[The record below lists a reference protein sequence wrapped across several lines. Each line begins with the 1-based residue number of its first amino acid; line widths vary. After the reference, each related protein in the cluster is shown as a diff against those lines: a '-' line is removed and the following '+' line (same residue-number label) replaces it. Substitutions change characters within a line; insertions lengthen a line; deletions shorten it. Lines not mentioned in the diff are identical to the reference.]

1 MFAAEAALSAFL
13 EAVFTKLLSPQLWSY
28 ARHHKVDSIFEEWRK
43 TLLGIEAVL
52 NDAEEKHVREKAVKV
67 WLDDLK
73 SLAYDME
80 DVLDEFD
87 TEAKQPNLT
96 VRPQTSMITVQKL
109 IPTCCSCS
117 VSGALILN
125 ENIDRNIKRITME
138 LEGIVKRKFD
148 LPLREDVRGPLNLS
162 GRNLQTTSS
171 VDGSGIY
178 GRDSDKEK
186 IIELLLTCETAR
198 DDKVSVIP
206 IVGMGG
212 IGKTTLA
219 QIIYNDERVK
229 NHFEMGIW
237 ACVSDQFD
245 VTKITKAVLESVTR
259 TPYDIKNLELLQ
271 DSLKNELKGKKFF
284 LVLDDVWNE
293 NYHNWDVLQVPFK
306 VGAKGSAIIVTT
318 RNEEVA
324 HLMST
329 FPSHHLGEL
338 SSEECWLLFT
348 QHAFANITLDAR
360 RSLEPVGR
368 KIARKCKGLPL
379 AAKTLGGLLRSKQDT
394 EAWNDILNC
403 KIWALPNEKSGI
415 LPSLRLSYHYLP
427 TQLKRCFA
435 YCSIFPKDYE
445 YEKQKLVLLWMAE
458 GLLDDSGSGETME
471 KVGDICFHNLL
482 MRSFFQQS
490 GRDKSLYLMHDLMH
504 ELSQS
509 VSGEFCFRME
519 AGKQPKNSE
528 KVRHS
533 SYLRETYDISEKFD
547 FLLEAYN
554 LRTFLPLNMSF
565 EVEDCYLSH
574 KVLSYMLP
582 RLKYLRVLSL
592 SHYQIT
598 DLPDSIGN
606 LRRLRYLDVSY
617 TAIRRIPESVSM
629 LVNLQTMVLSHC
641 YHIKELPKNFGN
653 LINLRH
659 LEISGTSLEGMPRE
673 MKKLKNLQTL
683 SAFVVGKQKHDG
695 SSIRELRDL
704 FCLGRTLSILNLEN
718 VVDAMD
724 AWEANVKDKK
734 NLDELV
740 LKWNDNGNNIAVDSQ
755 NEASILEH
763 LQPHKNLKK
772 LMIDCYSGAHFPD
785 WLGEPSFTN
794 MVFLHLSKC
803 ENCLSFPPLGQ
814 LPNLKNLS
822 VVRLNAVKKVGAEF
836 YGNVSS
842 SAKPF
847 GSLETLTFEEMT
859 EWEEWVPLRIQG
871 VEFPC
876 LQKLCIR
883 KCPKL
888 VRDLPRHLSSLRQ
901 LEISECRQLGVTLP
915 TVPSICEV
923 KLHECDNVLLES
935 AFHLTSVLSLSAGK
949 IFNMAQLPGSRI
961 TSSSIQ
967 VQVGLQHLTS
977 LVELH
982 LCNCPWLKELPPIL
996 HMVTS
1001 LKRLEIRQCP
1011 SLSSL
1016 PEMGLPSNLERLE
1029 IGGCEILQSLPEGM
1043 TFNNR
1048 HLQELYIRN
1057 CSSLKTFPKVGSLKT
1072 LSISKC
1078 IKLEFPLPE
1087 EMAHNF
1093 FSSLETFW
1101 MTNSCDSLTSFPL
1114 GFFTKLK
1121 YLNIWNCEN
1130 LESLAVPE
1138 RLHHEDLASLE
1149 TLHIFNC
1156 PNFVS
1161 FPQDG
1166 LPTPNLK
1173 NFRVFGCDKL
1183 KSLPLQLHTL
1193 LPSLEVMVLYKC
1205 PELASFPEGG
1215 LPPNL
1220 SFLEISYC
1228 NKLMACR
1235 MEWGFQR
1242 HPSLETFIIRG
1253 GFKEEDRLE
1262 SFPEEGLLPSTLT
1275 SLRIC
1280 NLPMKSLS
1288 KEGLR
1293 LLTSLKSL
1301 EIYSCLDIKSFPKD
1315 GLPVC
1320 LSFLTIN
1327 RCPRLK
1333 RGCQRVKGKE
1343 WHKIAHIPCIEID
1356 DEVIVL

>member
-13 EAVFTKLLSPQLWSY
+13 EAVFTKFLSPQLWSY
-28 ARHHKVDSIFEEWRK
+28 ARFLEVDSTFEEWRK

-52 NDAEEKHVREKAVKV
+52 NDAEERHIREKGVKV

-73 SLAYDME
+73 ALAYDME

-87 TEAKQPNLT
+87 TEAKQPKPMGG
-96 VRPQTSMITVQKL
+96 PQITMTKVQKL
-109 IPTCCSCS
+109 IPTCCSNS
-117 VSGALILN
+117 GSGALILN
-125 ENIDRNIKRITME
+125 ENMNRTIKRITKE
-138 LEGIVKRKFD
+138 LEAVAKRKFD
-148 LPLREDVRGPLNLS
+148 LPLREDVRGLS
-162 GRNLQTTSS
+162 NATERKLQTTSS

-186 IIELLLTCETAR
+186 IIELLLSDETTR
-198 DDKVSVIP
+198 DSKISVIP

-219 QIIYNDERVK
+219 QMIYNDERVK

-245 VTKITKAVLESVTR
+245 VTRITKAVLESVTK
-259 TPYDIKNLELLQ
+259 TSYDIKNLELLQ

-306 VGAKGSAIIVTT
+306 VGAQGSAIIVTT

-324 HLMST
+324 YLMST
-329 FPSHHLGEL
+329 LPSHHLGEL
-338 SSEECWLLFT
+338 SSEECWLLFA
-348 QHAFANITLDAR
+348 QHAFANINSDVR
-360 RSLEPVGR
+360 RSLEPIGR

-379 AAKTLGGLLRSKQDT
+379 VAKTLGGLLRSKQDS
-394 EAWNDILNC
+394 EAWNDVLNC
-403 KIWALPNEKSGI
+403 KIWALPKEKSGI

-471 KVGDICFHNLL
+471 KVGDMCFRNLL

-490 GRDKSLYLMHDLMH
+490 GCDKSLYLMHELMH
-504 ELSQS
+504 ELSQF
-509 VSGEFCFRME
+509 VSGEFCLRME
-519 AGKQPKNSE
+519 AGKHQKNPE

-533 SYLRETYDISEKFD
+533 SYLRETYDGSEKFD
-547 FLLEAYN
+547 FLREAYN

-565 EVEDCYLSH
+565 EVEACYLTH
-574 KVLSYMLP
+574 KVLVHMLP
-582 RLKYLRVLSL
+582 TLKCLRVLSL

-606 LRRLRYLDVSY
+606 LRHLRYLDISY
-617 TAIRRIPESVSM
+617 TAIKKISESVST
-629 LVNLQTMVLSHC
+629 LVNLQTLVLSHC
-641 YHIKELPKNFGN
+641 YHMNELPKNMGN

-659 LEISGTSLEGMPRE
+659 LENSGTSLKGMPME

-683 SAFVVGKQKHDG
+683 SAFVVGKHYG

-704 FCLGRTLSILNLEN
+704 FCLGGTLSILNLEN
-718 VVDAMD
+718 VVDAVD
-724 AWEANVKDKK
+724 AREANVKDKK
-734 NLDELV
+734 NLDEFV
-740 LKWNDNGNNIAVDSQ
+740 LKWKDNDNNIAVDSQ
-755 NEASILEH
+755 NEASVLEH
-763 LQPHKNLKK
+763 LQPHKKLKK
-772 LMIDCYSGAHFPD
+772 LTIDCYSGSNFPD

-803 ENCLSFPPLGQ
+803 KNCPYLPPLGQ
-814 LPNLKNLS
+814 LPNLKSLS
-822 VVRLNAVKKVGAEF
+822 VVHFDAVKRVGAEF
-836 YGNVSS
+836 FGNDSS

-847 GSLETLTFEEMT
+847 GSLETLMFEEMP

-871 VEFPC
+871 EEFPC

-888 VRDLPRHLSSLRQ
+888 TRDLPCRLSSLRQ
-901 LEISECRQLGVTLP
+901 LEISECRQLVVTLP

-923 KLHECDNVLLES
+923 KLHECDNVVLES
-935 AFHLTSVLSLSAGK
+935 AFHLTSVSFLSASK
-949 IFNMAQLPGSRI
+949 IFNMTHLPGGQI
-961 TSSSIQ
+961 TTSSI
-967 VQVGLQHLTS
+967 QVGLQHLRS

-982 LCNCPWLKELPPIL
+982 LCNCPRLKELAPIL
-996 HMVTS
+996 HMLTS

-1011 SLSSL
+1011 SLYSL
-1016 PEMGLPSNLERLE
+1016 PEMGLPSMLERLE
-1029 IGGCEILQSLPEGM
+1029 IGGCDILQSLPEGM
-1043 TFNNR
+1043 TFNNA

-1057 CSSLKTFPKVGSLKT
+1057 CSSLRTFPRVGSLKT

-1078 IKLEFPLPE
+1078 RKLEFPLPE
-1087 EMAHNF
+1087 EMAHN
-1093 FSSLETFW
+1093 SYASLETFW
-1101 MTNSCDSLTSFPL
+1101 MTNSCDSLRSFPL

-1130 LESLAVPE
+1130 LESLAIPE
-1138 RLHHEDLASLE
+1138 GLHHEDLTSLE
-1149 TLHIFNC
+1149 TLHICNC

-1161 FPQDG
+1161 FPQGG
-1166 LPTPNLK
+1166 LPTPNLRF
-1173 NFRVFGCDKL
+1173 FRVFNCEKL
-1183 KSLPLQLHTL
+1183 KSLPHQLHTQ

-1205 PELASFPEGG
+1205 PEVVSFPEGG

-1228 NKLMACR
+1228 NKLIACR
-1235 MEWGFQR
+1235 TEWRLQR
-1242 HPSLETFIIRG
+1242 HPSLETFTIRR

-1280 NLPMKSLS
+1280 NLPMKSLG

-1293 LLTSLKSL
+1293 RLTSLKSL
-1301 EIYSCLDIKSFPKD
+1301 EIYSCPDIKSFPKD
-1315 GLPVC
+1315 GLPIC

-1327 RCPRLK
+1327 HCRRLK
-1333 RGCQRVKGKE
+1333 KGCQRDKGKE